1 MDKRGASARLL
12 RVKAVRVEARMI
24 RRMNMP
30 APALADLR
38 KDYKLASLG
47 KRDLAADPI
56 VQFNKWM
63 DEAIKAELPEPTA
76 MNLATV
82 SAQGRPSAR
91 IVLLKGC
98 DERGFV
104 FYSNYESRKGR
115 ELGETQWAALTFHWV
130 ELERQV
136 RIEGHVEKVP
146 AAESDAYFKSRPLA
160 SRIGAHASPQS
171 EPIGSREALMARV
184 AAATARY
191 GILPDGPPRP
201 AHWGGYLIVPE
212 RVEFWQGRRSRLHD
226 RLVYMRQF
234 GGWHIERLAP

>member
-1 MDKRGASARLL
+1 
-12 RVKAVRVEARMI
+12 MI

-115 ELGETQWAALTFHWV
+115 ELGESQWAALTFHWV

-136 RIEGHVEKVP
+136 RIEGRVEKVP

>member
-1 MDKRGASARLL
+1 MSS
-12 RVKAVRVEARMI
+12 
-24 RRMNMP
+24 
-30 APALADLR
+30 LADLR

-47 KRDLAADPI
+47 KRDLAADPTT
-56 VQFNKWM
+56 QFNKWM

-136 RIEGHVEKVP
+136 RIEGHVEKVSE
-146 AAESDAYFKSRPLA
+146 AESDAYYKSRPLA

>member
-1 MDKRGASARLL
+1 MVVTAKTLRKDGQAWRQRPLVAGQGRTRGSSYDTAHEYAR
-12 RVKAVRVEARMI
+12 
-24 RRMNMP
+24 
-30 APALADLR
+30 PALADLR

-104 FYSNYESRKGR
+104 FYSNYESRKGPR
-115 ELGETQWAALTFHWV
+115 AGRIAVGGADLHWGAGAAGAY
-130 ELERQV
+130 R
-136 RIEGHVEKVP
+136 RACRKVP
-146 AAESDAYFKSRPLA
+146 DAESDAYFPQVAPAGLTHRRA
-160 SRIGAHASPQS
+160 RI
-171 EPIGSREALMARV
+171 
-184 AAATARY
+184 AA
-191 GILPDGPPRP
+191 
-201 AHWGGYLIVPE
+201 E
-212 RVEFWQGRRSRLHD
+212 
-226 RLVYMRQF
+226 
-234 GGWHIERLAP
+234 

>member
-1 MDKRGASARLL
+1 MST
-12 RVKAVRVEARMI
+12 
-24 RRMNMP
+24 P

-56 VQFNKWM
+56 TQFQKWM

-146 AAESDAYFKSRPLA
+146 DGESDTYFKSRPLA

-201 AHWGGYLIVPE
+201 ANWGGYLIVPE

>member
-1 MDKRGASARLL
+1 MS
-12 RVKAVRVEARMI
+12 
-24 RRMNMP
+24 
-30 APALADLR
+30 LADLR
-38 KDYKLASLG
+38 REYTLASL
-47 KRDLAADPI
+47 DLPDVDADP
-56 VQFNKWM
+56 VAQFTRWF
-63 DEAIKAELPEPTA
+63 DEARRAEVLEPNA
-76 MNLATV
+76 MTLAT
-82 SAQGRPSAR
+82 ADATGRPTAR
-91 IVLLKGC
+91 IVLIKAY

-104 FYSNYESRKGR
+104 FFTNYASRKGR
-115 ELGETQWAALTFHWV
+115 ELAENPRACLLFHWV

-136 RIEGHVEKVP
+136 RIEGRVERLP
-146 AAESDAYFKSRPLA
+146 DAESDAYYHSRPLA

-191 GILPDGPPRP
+191 GILPGGPPRP

-212 RVEFWQGRRSRLHD
+212 RVEFWQGRQSRLHD

>member
-1 MDKRGASARLL
+1 
-12 RVKAVRVEARMI
+12 MI
-24 RRMNMP
+24 RRMSTP

-56 VQFNKWM
+56 TQFQKWM

-146 AAESDAYFKSRPLA
+146 DGESDTYFKSRPLA

-201 AHWGGYLIVPE
+201 ANWGGYLIVPE

-234 GGWHIERLAP
+234 GGWHTERLAP

>member
-1 MDKRGASARLL
+1 MTD
-12 RVKAVRVEARMI
+12 
-24 RRMNMP
+24 
-30 APALADLR
+30 LADLR
-38 KDYKLASLG
+38 KEYKFAALG
-47 KRDLAADPI
+47 KRDLAADPAA
-56 VQFNKWM
+56 QFRKWL
-63 DEAIKAELPEPTA
+63 DEAITAKLPEPTA

-98 DERGFV
+98 DERGFT
-104 FYSNYESRKGR
+104 FFSNYESRKGR
-115 ELGETQWAALTFHWV
+115 ELAESQWAALTFHWV

-136 RIEGHVEKVP
+136 RIEGRVERLP
-146 AAESDAYFKSRPLA
+146 AAESDAYYQSRPLA

-191 GILPDGPPRP
+191 GILPAGPPRP

-212 RVEFWQGRRSRLHD
+212 RVEFWQGRQSRLHD

>member
-1 MDKRGASARLL
+1 MNKRGAGARLL

-115 ELGETQWAALTFHWV
+115 ELGESQWAALTFHWV

-136 RIEGHVEKVP
+136 RIEGRVEKVP

-184 AAATARY
+184 AAATARVRRP
-191 GILPDGPPRP
+191 GQPACRP
-201 AHWGGYLIVPE
+201 ARLRP
-212 RVEFWQGRRSRLHD
+212 RRTGRGAGAHRRLL
-226 RLVYMRQF
+226 RP
-234 GGWHIERLAP
+234 APARCRRRRPG

>member
-1 MDKRGASARLL
+1 
-12 RVKAVRVEARMI
+12 MI
-24 RRMNMP
+24 RRMSTP

-56 VQFNKWM
+56 TQFQKWM

-146 AAESDAYFKSRPLA
+146 DGESDTYFKSRPLA

-201 AHWGGYLIVPE
+201 ANWGGYLIVPE